1 MADLTLFGYTIQKKA
16 KEAPKQ
22 SFVVPQDDDGATSI
36 NASGFFGTYMD
47 IDTVAK
53 SENDLISRYRDIS
66 MYPDADSAIED
77 IVNEAVASQDDE
89 VVVKVDL
96 EKVELSKSV
105 KTLID
110 EEFNH
115 ILKLLDFNSKSHDI
129 FKRWYIDGRVY
140 YHKIVNSA
148 NPKQGI
154 QELRYVDP
162 RKIKKVRKVNKK
174 KDLKTGVDF
183 IENIEEF
190 FIYNERGLIATVPST
205 ATASQG
211 LKISPDSIAYCTS
224 GLLDLD
230 KNMVLSHLHKAIKVV
245 NQLRM
250 TEDSLVIY
258 RMTRAPERRIFYID
272 VGNLPK
278 AKAEQYVKSIMNQ
291 YRNKVT
297 YDAATG
303 EVRDEKKA
311 MSMLEDFWM
320 PRREGGKGT
329 EITTLDGG
337 QNLGE
342 IQDINYFQNKLY
354 QALNVP
360 LSRMKP
366 ETGMGFGRQAEI
378 TRDELKFSKFIS
390 RLRKK
395 FTELFD
401 DLLKTQ
407 LVLKGVMSAED
418 WDKIKE
424 DIYYEFTQDSYTAE
438 AKASEIM
445 RNRLDLLNTI
455 NPFVGSYFSREFV
468 YDKILQ
474 MTEDEVADMQADI
487 EADTDLQQMMAAQ
500 QQGQE
505 QPAQG
510 TAPQGQTTDQPAPY
524 NPDNPMIE
532 TVLPAINNIMELRK
546 VRL

>member
-174 KDLKTGVDF
+174 KDTKTGVDF

-455 NPFVGSYFSREFV
+455 NPFVGTYFSREFV

-510 TAPQGQTTDQPAPY
+510 PAPQGQTTDQPAAY